1 MTLKKRLISL
11 CMAVVLI
18 FSLSAVCASAA
29 QEVATKQPTVSM
41 SFDLDNRVK
50 HEKTVR
56 LPDGSIAKIT
66 AEPINTGRA
75 LSGVW
80 KITGT
85 NGLATMEYWI
95 ELEKAGLYTKI
106 KRTWGLAITGIMTSY
121 EDAKINVV
129 RQMESPVLPAIV
141 EGYAK
146 FTYYTLD
153 EKWWRESFNFWQSNY
168 YRAVLINLRICSK
181 LNQKS
186 KSDAS
191 K

>member
-1 MTLKKRLISL
+1 MTLRKRLISL
-11 CMAVVLI
+11 CMVMVLV

-29 QEVATKQPTVSM
+29 VAEQPTVSM

-129 RQMESPVLPAIV
+129 RQMESPVLPAVV

-146 FTYYTLD
+146 FTYFDNPVVTLWT
-153 EKWWRESFNFWQSNY
+153 KSGGV
-168 YRAVLINLRICSK
+168 RASISG
-181 LNQKS
+181 NQITTELY
-186 KSDAS
+186 
-191 K
+191 

>member
-1 MTLKKRLISL
+1 MTLRKRLISL
-11 CMAVVLI
+11 CMVMVLV

-29 QEVATKQPTVSM
+29 QEAVAEQPTVSM

-106 KRTWGLAITGIMTSY
+106 KRTWGACDNWNY
-121 EDAKINVV
+121 D
-129 RQMESPVLPAIV
+129 IV
-141 EGYAK
+141 
-146 FTYYTLD
+146 
-153 EKWWRESFNFWQSNY
+153 
-168 YRAVLINLRICSK
+168 
-181 LNQKS
+181 
-186 KSDAS
+186 
-191 K
+191 

>member
-1 MTLKKRLISL
+1 MTLRKRLISL
-11 CMAVVLI
+11 CMVMVLV

-29 QEVATKQPTVSM
+29 QEAVAEQPTVSM

-121 EDAKINVV
+121 EDAKINV
-129 RQMESPVLPAIV
+129 

-146 FTYYTLD
+146 FTYFDNPVVTLWT
-153 EKWWRESFNFWQSNY
+153 KSGGV
-168 YRAVLINLRICSK
+168 RASISG
-181 LNQKS
+181 NQITTELY
-186 KSDAS
+186 
-191 K
+191 

>member
-1 MTLKKRLISL
+1 MTRNDVEEKIDFALHGS
-11 CMAVVLI
+11 C
-18 FSLSAVCASAA
+18 
-29 QEVATKQPTVSM
+29 
-41 SFDLDNRVK
+41 FDLFTFGRLCFGCTRGGK
-50 HEKTVR
+50 HEESVK

-146 FTYYTLD
+146 FTYFDNPVVTLWT
-153 EKWWRESFNFWQSNY
+153 KSGGV
-168 YRAVLINLRICSK
+168 RASISG
-181 LNQKS
+181 NQITTELY
-186 KSDAS
+186 
-191 K
+191 

>member
-1 MTLKKRLISL
+1 MTLRKRLISL
-11 CMAVVLI
+11 CMVMVLV

-29 QEVATKQPTVSM
+29 QEAVAEQPTVSM

-121 EDAKINVV
+121 EDAKSNVV
-129 RQMESPVLPAIV
+129 RQMESPVLPAVV

-146 FTYYTLD
+146 FTYFDNPVVTLWT
-153 EKWWRESFNFWQSNY
+153 KSGGV
-168 YRAVLINLRICSK
+168 RASISG
-181 LNQKS
+181 NQITTELY
-186 KSDAS
+186 
-191 K
+191 

>member
-1 MTLKKRLISL
+1 MTLRKRLISL
-11 CMAVVLI
+11 CMVMVLV

-29 QEVATKQPTVSM
+29 QEAVAEQPTVSM

-129 RQMESPVLPAIV
+129 RQMESPVLPAVV
-141 EGYAK
+141 EGSAK
-146 FTYYTLD
+146 F
-153 EKWWRESFNFWQSNY
+153 KIGRES
-168 YRAVLINLRICSK
+168 YRERV
-181 LNQKS
+181 
-186 KSDAS
+186 
-191 K
+191 

>member
-1 MTLKKRLISL
+1 MTLRKRLISL
-11 CMAVVLI
+11 CMVMVLV

-29 QEVATKQPTVSM
+29 QEAVAEQPTVSM

-85 NGLATMEYWI
+85 NGWDNNGNIGLNWKKLAFTQK
-95 ELEKAGLYTKI
+95 LSGHGGL
-106 KRTWGLAITGIMTSY
+106 R
-121 EDAKINVV
+121 
-129 RQMESPVLPAIV
+129 
-141 EGYAK
+141 
-146 FTYYTLD
+146 
-153 EKWWRESFNFWQSNY
+153 
-168 YRAVLINLRICSK
+168 
-181 LNQKS
+181 
-186 KSDAS
+186 
-191 K
+191 